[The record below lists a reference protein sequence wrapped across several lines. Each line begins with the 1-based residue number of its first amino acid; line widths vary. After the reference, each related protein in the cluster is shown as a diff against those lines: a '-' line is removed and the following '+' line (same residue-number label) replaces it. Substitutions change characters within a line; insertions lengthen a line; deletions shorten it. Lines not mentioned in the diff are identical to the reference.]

1 MTQRAVPLTYGG
13 GLYDRTAALFDG
25 RVQPEGIDLNFVPL
39 RPSEVFWR
47 MLKFQEFEVSE
58 LSCANY
64 FVLRSRSE
72 TPYIAIPVFPS
83 RSFRHSAIYVN
94 PASGIREPADLKGKR
109 VGCAEYAM
117 TMAVWVRALLQH
129 EYGVSP
135 SDFTWVTGGLE
146 EPGRGDRIPT
156 TVPAGVRVEAAPSGQ
171 ALVPMLER
179 RYLDALFSP
188 GTPSTFRSG
197 SPNIARLFPDFPR
210 VEGEYYR
217 KTRHFPIMHT
227 VVMRRDVY
235 ERMPWAAVSLYK
247 AFLQARDLALDAL
260 LEADA
265 LAISL
270 AWSVNYMEQERALR
284 GADDLWAY
292 GFEPNRHTL
301 EALKGYLAEQGLLEN
316 DFAIE
321 DAFAPST
328 LSLSRL

>member
-1 MTQRAVPLTYGG
+1 MSQPVPLTYGG
-13 GLYDRTAALFDG
+13 GLYDRTAALVDG
-25 RVQPEGIDLNFVPL
+25 RVKPEGLALNFVAL
-39 RPSEVFWR
+39 RPAEVFWR
-47 MLKFQEFEVSE
+47 MLRFQEFEASE

-94 PASGIREPADLKGKR
+94 PAAGIREPADLKGKR

-117 TMAVWVRALLQH
+117 TMAVWVRALLLH
-129 EYGVSP
+129 EYGVEP

-146 EPGRGDRIPT
+146 EPGRSDRLRADPPT
-156 TVPAGVRVEAAPSGQ
+156 GVRLEQAPPDQ

-179 RYLDALFSP
+179 GELDALFSP
-188 GTPSTFRSG
+188 STPSTFRAG

-210 VEGEYYR
+210 LEADYYR
-217 KTRHFPIMHT
+217 RTGLFPIMHT
-227 VVMRRDVY
+227 VVLRRDVY
-235 ERMPWAAVSLYK
+235 ERLPWAAVSLYK
-247 AFLQARDLALDAL
+247 AFCVAKDLAINAL
-260 LEADA
+260 EEADA

-270 AWSVNYMEQERALR
+270 AWSVAYAEQERALR
-284 GADDLWAY
+284 GHDGLWSY
-292 GFEPNRHTL
+292 GFEPNRHVL
-301 EALKGYLAEQGLLEN
+301 EALKGSLAEQGLLEQ
-316 DFAIE
+316 DFALE